1 MKEQKQRRRHR
12 LDVRLN
18 DEEMELLTTS
28 MELCNYTR
36 KRAFAREVLCGFAM
50 RAITRYTTPKV
61 VEEVLT
67 ESINNHARLRSF
79 GA

>member
-1 MKEQKQRRRHR
+1 MNEQKQRRRHR
-12 LDVRLN
+12 LDLRLN
-18 DEEMELLTTS
+18 DEEMELLITS

-61 VEEVLT
+61 VEEVMSQSDASL
-67 ESINNHARLRSF
+67 S
-79 GA
+79 

>member
-1 MKEQKQRRRHR
+1 MKQSNQRRRHR

-36 KRAFAREVLCGFAM
+36 KRAFAREVLCSFSM
-50 RAITRYTTPKV
+50 RAITKYTTPKIV
-61 VEEVLT
+61 DEVMSQSNASL
-67 ESINNHARLRSF
+67 S
-79 GA
+79 